1 MCSDDLP
8 LAISEGIDARQS
20 FLRRR
25 DFLALSS
32 LVAVSQLVPGFVTK
46 AFAQPAKAVVRPMSL
61 AYIEGSDQ
69 IRNLKRLP
77 RTIRRPVV
85 PREGEPEDASPFW
98 AIPAASLPLGD
109 PNLVGQPLQLTIHG
123 LYPPAALTAKRRAE
137 LPFFAELAVL
147 YPVFDPIQP
156 MLAPFFAWSLRRDG
170 SSISTSVP
178 VRFTFPLDWQVLPEL
193 SMRVVPADGGPP
205 VELVTRFTLDDEQGL
220 PRLQRGVYLLGL
232 SPEMWDRTE
241 VSLPELARRAP
252 AKAFSILVSVEPA
265 APSVL
270 E

>member
-1 MCSDDLP
+1 
-8 LAISEGIDARQS
+8 
-20 FLRRR
+20 
-25 DFLALSS
+25 
-32 LVAVSQLVPGFVTK
+32 VPGFVTK
-46 AFAQPAKAVVRPMSL
+46 AFALPAEPVVRPMSL

-69 IRNLKRLP
+69 IRNLRRLP
-77 RTIRRPVV
+77 RKIRRPVV
-85 PREGEPEDASPFW
+85 PAAGEVEDAAPFW

-109 PNLVGQPLQLTIHG
+109 PNLIGQPLQLTIHG
-123 LYPPAALTAKRRAE
+123 LYPPAALTVKRRAE
-137 LPFFAELAVL
+137 LPSFAELSVL

-156 MLAPFFAWSLRRDG
+156 MLAPFYAWSLRRDG
-170 SSISTSVP
+170 SSVSTSVP
-178 VRFTFPLDWQVLPEL
+178 VRFTFPLDWEVLPQF

-252 AKAFSILVSVEPA
+252 AKAFSVLVSVEPA
-265 APSVL
+265 VL
-270 E
+270 PIQE